1 MARRPAKPEGDN
13 ELNRVVRR
21 LPSDQ
26 IARVME
32 FYVTRIVQVMC
43 EHTDIG
49 LDIAARCLGFIVKNR
64 RKITSVD
71 REIAIT
77 ALTYGMLYPK
87 YLPVIF
93 RSLRIEQSI
102 VFSSLTSERLLAI
115 PEPAAR
121 HLDALISDF
130 EAFRSAVIRRYEPL
144 AIKQTSAFVWA
155 KRNSGIIIEYDAT
168 LNNFQLA
175 VAKAVDRFD
184 VNSGTLTSYVGMWL
198 KNAWSSYFNLSLGE
212 SYAVSRSVRTKI
224 ARKEVN
230 LNNHAVDL
238 DHAAGVIDDSE
249 DTNTTH
255 ILDTIEAEDF
265 GGFLRY
271 AQRSGLLNSVF
282 APMALAALYP
292 MLRPDPSIL
301 GLQPAR

>member
-1 MARRPAKPEGDN
+1 MARKPTKPVGDDT
-13 ELNRVVRR
+13 LNRVVRK

-32 FYVTRIVQVMC
+32 FYNIRIVQVIC

-49 LDIAARCLGFIVKNR
+49 LDIAARCLGFIIKNR
-64 RKITSVD
+64 RKITPVD
-71 REIAIT
+71 RDIAIT

-87 YLPVIF
+87 YLPVII
-93 RSLRIEQSI
+93 RALRIEQSI
-102 VFSSLTSERLLAI
+102 VFGSLNAEKLLEI

-130 EAFRSAVIRRYEPL
+130 EAFRAAVIRRYEPL
-144 AIKQTSAFVWA
+144 AIKQASAFVWA
-155 KRNSGIIIEYDAT
+155 RRNSGITIEYSPT

-198 KNAWSSYFNLSLGE
+198 KNAWGSYFNLHLGE
-212 SYAVSRSVRTKI
+212 SYAISRSVRTKI
-224 ARKEVN
+224 ARKELN
-230 LNNHAVDL
+230 LNNHAITME
-238 DHAAGVIDDSE
+238 HADGVIDDSE
-249 DTNTTH
+249 ETNSMH
-255 ILDTIEAEDF
+255 LLDFIEAEDF

-271 AQRSGLLNSVF
+271 AKRSGLLNTVF

-292 MLRPDPSIL
+292 LLRPDPSIL
-301 GLQPAR
+301 GLRQSR